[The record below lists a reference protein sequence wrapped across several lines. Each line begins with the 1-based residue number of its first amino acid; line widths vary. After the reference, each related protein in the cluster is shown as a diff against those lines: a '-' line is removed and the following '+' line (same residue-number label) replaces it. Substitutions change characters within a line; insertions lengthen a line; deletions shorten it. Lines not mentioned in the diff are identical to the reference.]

1 MTGRW
6 WWPSRGDAVTIPILS
21 VIIQAE
27 HHTVA
32 ARQRAR
38 LLARL
43 LGFENQDQVRIAT
56 SVSEIARNAFRYA
69 GGGRV
74 EFIVEG
80 ATSPQLLLVR
90 VSDRGP
96 GIPDLQRIL
105 EGRYT
110 SQTGMGLGILGAR
123 RLMDQFEIT
132 SEGDRGTVVTLK
144 KFFPRHAPFLTP
156 KGVAAIID
164 GIHREDPLDTLGELE
179 LQNQELLR
187 TLDELRKRQEELSQL
202 NQELEDTNRGVV
214 ALYAELDEKA
224 DHLRQADLLKTKFL
238 SNMSHEFRS
247 PLNSIRALT
256 DLLLGHS
263 DGELNAEQTH
273 QVGFIRKASDDLYEL
288 VNDLLDLAKV
298 EAGKVEIH
306 PTHFEIANLFGALRG
321 MLRPLFLNQSVLLQ
335 FEIEGAPISLFTDE
349 AKVSQ
354 ILRNFISNALKFT
367 EHGEVRVTARVEG
380 DRVLLAVADT
390 GIGID
395 VKDRERIFQ
404 DFAQVESPLQRKY
417 KGTGLGLPLSRKLAH
432 LLHGEVTLESE
443 LGLGSTFTLN
453 IPMQWETPPPEPAPL
468 EVPAESG
475 VPVLIVEN
483 QIETAQVYAKWL
495 GASGYQTS
503 HATTT
508 RDARMRIA
516 SAPPALIL
524 LDILL
529 NGEDAWNLL
538 ASMKGNPETAGIP
551 IVVVSTLD
559 DPGKAFHLGA
569 DEYLTKPVDR
579 DVLVSTARRFAAP
592 QPPLVLIIDDDEK
605 DRYLLKRRLRG
616 APIQITEAVSGAE
629 GISIAVAK
637 HPKLIFLDLGM
648 PGMDGFEVL
657 TALKKDNRTSGI
669 PVVIHT
675 SAKLDPVAL
684 ERLSSNAARVL
695 LKEELSRGEGL
706 SHLTRELGEFG
717 SILTSGER
725 DLA

>member
-1 MTGRW
+1 
-6 WWPSRGDAVTIPILS
+6 
-21 VIIQAE
+21 
-27 HHTVA
+27 
-32 ARQRAR
+32 
-38 LLARL
+38 
-43 LGFENQDQVRIAT
+43 
-56 SVSEIARNAFRYA
+56 
-69 GGGRV
+69 
-74 EFIVEG
+74 
-80 ATSPQLLLVR
+80 
-90 VSDRGP
+90 
-96 GIPDLQRIL
+96 
-105 EGRYT
+105 
-110 SQTGMGLGILGAR
+110 
-123 RLMDQFEIT
+123 
-132 SEGDRGTVVTLK
+132 
-144 KFFPRHAPFLTP
+144 
-156 KGVAAIID
+156 
-164 GIHREDPLDTLGELE
+164 
-179 LQNQELLR
+179 
-187 TLDELRKRQEELSQL
+187 
-202 NQELEDTNRGVV
+202 
-214 ALYAELDEKA
+214 
-224 DHLRQADLLKTKFL
+224 
-238 SNMSHEFRS
+238 
-247 PLNSIRALT
+247 
-256 DLLLGHS
+256 
-263 DGELNAEQTH
+263 
-273 QVGFIRKASDDLYEL
+273 
-288 VNDLLDLAKV
+288 
-298 EAGKVEIH
+298 VEIH

-321 MLRPLFLNQSVLLQ
+321 MLRPLFLNQSVLLH
-335 FEIEGAPISLFTDE
+335 FEIEGSPITVFTDE

-395 VKDRERIFQ
+395 AKDRERIFQ

-443 LGLGSTFTLN
+443 VGLGSTFTLN
-453 IPMQWETPPPEPAPL
+453 IPMQWETPPPEPPPL
-468 EVPAESG
+468 EVPVESG

-483 QIETAQVYAKWL
+483 QIETAQVYSKWL
-495 GASGYQTS
+495 RAAGYQTS
-503 HATTT
+503 HSTTT

-516 SAPPALIL
+516 SGAPALIL

-695 LKEELSRGEGL
+695 LKEELSTGEGL
-706 SHLTRELGEFG
+706 NQLTQELGEFG
-717 SILTSGER
+717 SILTPGE
-725 DLA
+725 